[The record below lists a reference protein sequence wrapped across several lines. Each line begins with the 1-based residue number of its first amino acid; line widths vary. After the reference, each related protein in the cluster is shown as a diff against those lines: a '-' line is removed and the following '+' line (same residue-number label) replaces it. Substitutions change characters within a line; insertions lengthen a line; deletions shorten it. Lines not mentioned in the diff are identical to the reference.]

1 MKTYMYKNAWNDKF
15 FPWVLFPWKSL
26 KRKNRSISVKSA
38 LAGNHFALMNPD
50 IGFIIVSSIQKKEN
64 LPKMKF
70 HDNFF
75 GRREKKIVFLTATAL
90 TAVLTLTSCAD
101 HSEHPDLPP
110 LYQSTEHV
118 SSSLTTEK
126 ETTASSETSDTVQTP
141 DEEDSVSPE
150 REEQTVSVKENV
162 IPFDIRYIYDENL
175 YDDESILLQE
185 GAEGYTISVYR
196 VIYENGEEISREK
209 ISYTVTE
216 PVIQEIIVGTKPA
229 YTEQTETKKENPIS
243 FPTRYEYDNTLE
255 TGLTQIKTHGANGY
269 TESTYKIT
277 YYKGQEIGRECVSSE
292 IYAPIEK
299 VIVVGTK
306 EESFYIPFLDASRG
320 GYNYSVTQ
328 SFHSSHRA
336 LDFGVW
342 YGDPICA
349 IKSGKV
355 IVAYDEGYFSTD
367 NILWTY
373 GTYVVIE
380 HEDGM
385 RSYYAHL
392 KSRKV
397 SVGDTVSGGEIIGYS
412 GNTGRTNPEPTASKP
427 YAGTHLHFEIRVK
440 QGGVYVTTD
449 PRQYLPYWN

>member
-50 IGFIIVSSIQKKEN
+50 IGFIIVSSIQNKEN

-70 HDNFF
+70 HDNSF

-110 LYQSTEHV
+110 LYQSTENV

-162 IPFDIRYIYDENL
+162 IPFDIHYIYDENL
-175 YDDESILLQE
+175 YEDESILLQE
-185 GAEGYTISVYR
+185 GADGYTISVYH
-196 VIYENGEEISREK
+196 VIYENGKEISREK

-229 YTEQTETKKENPIS
+229 YTEQTETKKENLIS

-255 TGLTQIKTHGANGY
+255 TGLTQIKTHGADGY

-306 EESFYIPFLDASRG
+306 EESFYMPFLDASRG

>member
-1 MKTYMYKNAWNDKF
+1 
-15 FPWVLFPWKSL
+15 
-26 KRKNRSISVKSA
+26 
-38 LAGNHFALMNPD
+38 
-50 IGFIIVSSIQKKEN
+50 
-64 LPKMKF
+64 MKF
-70 HDNFF
+70 HDNSF
-75 GRREKKIVFLTATAL
+75 GRREKKIVFLTVTAL
-90 TAVLTLTSCAD
+90 TAVLALTSC
-101 HSEHPDLPP
+101 SELPDLPP
-110 LYQSTEHV
+110 HCQSTEDT
-118 SSSLTTEK
+118 SASMTTEK
-126 ETTASSETSDTVQTP
+126 ETSDSSEASESTEISVSSDVEQAP

-150 REEQTVSVKENV
+150 REEQIVSVKENV
-162 IPFDIRYIYDENL
+162 VPFDFHYIYDENL

-185 GAEGYTISVYR
+185 GADGYTLSVYR
-196 VIYENGEEISREK
+196 VIYENGEEISRER
-209 ISYTVTE
+209 ISYTVTA
-216 PVIQEIIVGTKPA
+216 PVTQEIIVGMKPA
-229 YTEQTETKKENPIS
+229 YTEQTETKKENFIS
-243 FPTRYEYDNTLE
+243 FATRYEYDNTLE
-255 TGLTQIKTHGANGY
+255 AGITQIKHHGADGY

-277 YYKGQEIGRECVSSE
+277 YYKGEEIGRECVSSE
-292 IYAPIEK
+292 VYAPTEK

-306 EESFYIPFLDASRG
+306 EEAFYMPFLDASRG

-328 SFHSSHRA
+328 SFSSSHRA

-355 IVAYDEGYFSTD
+355 IAAYDEGYFSTD

-392 KSRKV
+392 KSRTV
-397 SVGDTVSGGEIIGYS
+397 SVGDTVSGGEIVGYS